1 MQSMVPL
8 ACFLSIIRP
17 PGVQYENA
25 LLQIAP
31 VDKAKCPFVK
41 HHADITFQLF
51 TRHNPTAYQELSP
64 GDDERLFASN
74 LDWGARTLLY
84 FHAFMEQPDDGSGI
98 MVREALMQRGDTNV
112 IMVEASRLEAGP
124 WYFTAA
130 QNTWYIG
137 QYAAAFIDYLVS
149 RGLQLNN
156 TILVGHSLGAQAAG
170 VAGSAITSGRVSRIT
185 GLDPALPLFSGLPLA
200 QRLDPGDA
208 DYVDVIHTDAGIFG
222 YKEPIGHADF
232 FPNGGKS
239 PQPGC
244 ELEVVLPQ
252 QLLLNKCDG
261 TERTRG
267 FYSYYLTSSPL
278 SSEHSEHTTDH
289 QIQPI
294 QTSNKQTELD
304 AFPYGKRMTKDK
316 KKSNI
321 HTDVNTRHAPTDSNL
336 RKKRVKRNTTDIRH
350 DIELVKNDT
359 RNDTDIERRTTL
371 NDTVSDKHSNI
382 EQKAKQKKT
391 PTQAKKSI
399 ISQDNRHAKKRQKRF
414 LQLFRSDDNKDES
427 FIFRA
432 LNFLVKNRKS
442 VVPLVSVAR
451 DVSTLVRSGRGELS
465 HATKEQ
471 SNYVG
476 FIPSD
481 LPPIS
486 YTLELGNENR
496 AMAFI
501 KRLLGLS
508 PKGDRLTIGSG

>member
-41 HHADITFQLF
+41 RQADITFQLF

-156 TILVGHSLGAQAAG
+156 TVLVGHSLGAQAAG

-208 DYVDVIHTDAGIFG
+208 DFVDVIHTDAGIFG

-278 SSEHSEHTTDH
+278 PQHSEHTTDH

-294 QTSNKQTELD
+294 QTSTKQTELD
-304 AFPYGKRMTKDK
+304 
-316 KKSNI
+316 
-321 HTDVNTRHAPTDSNL
+321 APTDSNL
-336 RKKRVKRNTTDIRH
+336 RKKRVKRNTTDTHLDKRH
-350 DIELVKNDT
+350 DTELVKNDT

-371 NDTVSDKHSNI
+371 NDTVSDKHSNT

-399 ISQDNRHAKKRQKRF
+399 ISQDNTHAKKRQKRF

-465 HATKEQ
+465 HSTREEN
-471 SNYVG
+471 NYVG
-476 FIPSD
+476 FIPSE